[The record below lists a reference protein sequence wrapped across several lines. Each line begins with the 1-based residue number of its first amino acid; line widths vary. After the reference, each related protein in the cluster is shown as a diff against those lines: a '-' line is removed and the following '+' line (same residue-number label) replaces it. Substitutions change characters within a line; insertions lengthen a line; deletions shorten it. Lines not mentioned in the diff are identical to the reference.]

1 VPSEAS
7 TVPFVTSQPRPPPPT
22 WPTPWGSTT
31 GAPPMPW
38 GTSRWWIL
46 AALTVNSTLAAG
58 PEHLDV
64 VDAVGIS
71 SSRITDAVGTPLTG
85 GPPTPWWP

>member
-1 VPSEAS
+1 
-7 TVPFVTSQPRPPPPT
+7 
-22 WPTPWGSTT
+22 
-31 GAPPMPW
+31 
-38 GTSRWWIL
+38 L

-71 SSRITDAVGTPLTG
+71 SSRITDVVGTPLTG
-85 GPPTPWWP
+85 GPPTPWWS